1 MPPVV
6 FAADEYRYA
15 LDYCAAASR
24 ELVEFTQYFQ
34 GSDRYPAVDTAVL
47 NIVQMRIEILNEQ
60 LDTVETYAAGRI
72 EIIDELVR
80 TSTACCDFM
89 LKCAPHL
96 TPIVA

>member
-15 LDYCAAASR
+15 LDYCAATSR
-24 ELVEFTQYFQ
+24 ELIEFRHYFE
-34 GSDRYPAVDTAVL
+34 GPARYPAVDTAVM
-47 NIVQMRIEILNEQ
+47 NIVRMRIEILNEQ
-60 LDTVETYAAGRI
+60 LDTVEKFAAGRI
-72 EIIDELVR
+72 EIIDELMR

-89 LKCAPHL
+89 LKWAPQL